1 MKYSTL
7 EGYNIVLRRLTEDKI
22 ELVRKWRNDPKISQY
37 MEYRKIISAEEQLKW
52 FRKINNDNNYYF
64 LIITGGM
71 EVGLINIRD
80 IDNEKKTGEPGIF
93 IWNDNFLNSDI
104 SFRASALLM
113 DFVFDILE
121 LQKLVIHV
129 LSDNK
134 RAISYNKLWGY
145 RLSDNQDG
153 LYNQEYTLDRE
164 NYQKYKNKIIKY
176 L

>member
-37 MEYRKIISAEEQLKW
+37 MEYRKIISAEEQLNW

>member
-52 FRKINNDNNYYF
+52 FRKINNYNNYYF